1 MAWPAL
7 KWSGDDKYVARVTL
21 GSQISVYELPSM
33 GLVGKKSIKIDGV
46 IDFEWCPIGDRDRE
60 AEEKEAAKKGPRK
73 ERENMFAY
81 WTPEVSNQ
89 PARVT
94 LMAFPSRTVL
104 RSKNLFNVSD
114 CKIYW
119 QNSGDFLCVKVDR
132 HTKTKKSIFC
142 NLEIFRVRE
151 KDYPVEVIELKD
163 AVLDFSWEPLG
174 ERFAIIHSSDPNL
187 ASGPAPGITIKTEVS
202 FYAHDKGKG
211 DFKLLKTLVNKT
223 TNTIRWSPRGRH
235 VILTTMGNSNQFG
248 LEFWDLDFSM
258 DDRKDVMPGG
268 KEHEWGA
275 GIQLLSPPNAEHYGI
290 TDIEWDPSGRFIATS
305 ASVWRHSI
313 ENGYAIWD
321 FRGIEQEKHIIDK
334 FKQFIWRPRPRTL
347 LSKELQKAIRR
358 NLKEYSRTFDEED
371 AAEESSASKELV
383 AQRKRLVDEWN
394 AWRSR
399 IKRDREAEGLIDA
412 GNSDP
417 NSPEEKE
424 EVQEWIEELIE
435 IVEEVLD

>member
-290 TDIEWDPSGRFIATS
+290 TDIEWTPVVASSLRVPVFGGIRLRTGTQFGTS
-305 ASVWRHSI
+305 A
-313 ENGYAIWD
+313 A
-321 FRGIEQEKHIIDK
+321 
-334 FKQFIWRPRPRTL
+334 
-347 LSKELQKAIRR
+347 LSRR
-358 NLKEYSRTFDEED
+358 NTLSTNSSNLSGAPGLAPCCRRSCKKLFDEI
-371 AAEESSASKELV
+371 SKSTAVHSTKKMLL
-383 AQRKRLVDEWN
+383 KRVVRARN
-394 AWRSR
+394 
-399 IKRDREAEGLIDA
+399 
-412 GNSDP
+412 
-417 NSPEEKE
+417 
-424 EVQEWIEELIE
+424 
-435 IVEEVLD
+435 